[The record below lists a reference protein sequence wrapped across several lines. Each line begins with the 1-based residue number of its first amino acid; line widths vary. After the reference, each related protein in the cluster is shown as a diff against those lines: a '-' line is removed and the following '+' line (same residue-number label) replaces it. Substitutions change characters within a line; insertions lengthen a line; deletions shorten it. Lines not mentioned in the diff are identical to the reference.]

1 MQEVLLH
8 KKRTLRKDGDYI
20 DLLQEKIKRRDRFF
34 SFERVLKSC
43 RTRIIAEV
51 KKASPSAGLI
61 KEVSPSEQAK
71 LYQEGG
77 AVAISVLTED
87 KFFNGSLEDLEEVR
101 NTVSLPLLRKDFI
114 FDPVQVLEA
123 KAFGA
128 DAILLIVRILEYER
142 LRDLLAYAESLGL
155 DVLVEV
161 FSIEEA
167 ERALRAGAK
176 IIGIN
181 NRDLNTLKVDLNL
194 SKELA
199 PKIKQ
204 MGAKFLIVE
213 SGIENREQILE
224 FESLGV
230 DAFLVGTALMREKDP
245 VRKLRELLG
254 FVV

>member
-1 MQEVLLH
+1 MHE
-8 KKRTLRKDGDYI
+8 RIR
-20 DLLQEKIKRRDRFF
+20 RRDRFF
-34 SFERVLKSC
+34 SLEKALKNC

-61 KEVSPSEQAK
+61 KKVSPAEQAK

-77 AVAISVLTED
+77 ASAISVLTED
-87 KFFNGSLEDLEEVR
+87 KFFSGSLEDLEEVR
-101 NTVSLPLLRKDFI
+101 KAVSIPVLRKDFI

-128 DAILLIVRILEYER
+128 DAILLIVRILEHEQIA
-142 LRDLLAYAESLGL
+142 DLLAYAESLEL
-155 DVLVEV
+155 DALVEV
-161 FSIEEA
+161 FSLEEA
-167 ERALRAGAK
+167 ERALKVGAK
-176 IIGIN
+176 IIGVN
-181 NRDLNTLKVDLNL
+181 NRDLETLRVDLNL

-204 MGAKFLIVE
+204 MGAKFVVVE
-213 SGIENREQILE
+213 SGIENREQIIE

-230 DAFLVGTALMREKDP
+230 DAFLIGTSLMKEKDP
-245 VRKLRELLG
+245 VKKLRELLG

>member
-1 MQEVLLH
+1 M
-8 KKRTLRKDGDYI
+8 
-20 DLLQEKIKRRDRFF
+20 QEKIKERKKFF
-34 SFERVLKSC
+34 SLEEALKSC

-61 KEVSPSEQAK
+61 KEVSPSQQAK

-87 KFFNGSLEDLEEVR
+87 KFFNGSLKDLEEVR
-101 NTVSLPLLRKDFI
+101 NAVALPVLRKDFI

-128 DAILLIVRILEYER
+128 DAILLIVKMLEYGQ
-142 LRDLLAYAESLGL
+142 LQDLLTYAESLRL
-155 DVLVEV
+155 DALVEV

-167 ERALRAGAK
+167 EKALKAGAK

-181 NRDLNTLKVDLNL
+181 NRDLETLKVDLDL
-194 SKELA
+194 SKKLA

-230 DAFLVGTALMREKDP
+230 DAFLIGTSLMRERDP
-245 VRKLRELLG
+245 VKKLKELLG
-254 FVV
+254 FMV